1 MISAPIKAAK
11 LEEFAK
17 KSGRK
22 KTRPP
27 TNVPPR
33 PRSKIALIPLSD
45 MGLQRRTCFG
55 KSGGAYLRRI
65 VLDQGSAFG
74 RHPVTQS
81 RIVGD
86 FRHRGGEFGDITGR
100 NEASI
105 IAN

>member
-45 MGLQRRTCFG
+45 MGLQRRTCFRET
-55 KSGGAYLRRI
+55 GGANLRRI
-65 VLDQGSAFG
+65 VLDQDSAFG
-74 RHPVTQS
+74 RHAVAQS
-81 RIVGD
+81 RILGD
-86 FRHRGGEFGDITGR
+86 FGHRGGEFSDIAG
-100 NEASI
+100 
-105 IAN
+105 